1 MSSKAQPRVAPSD
14 PPAAVLGEYRGQWVA
29 VLGGKVVAS
38 GARALEVL
46 REVDRDHPDTRPVV
60 YRVPAGEVMLL

>member
-1 MSSKAQPRVAPSD
+1 MSAKSVHRMPHGDPS
-14 PPAAVLGEYRGQWVA
+14 PEVLGEYRGQRVA

-46 REVDRDHPDTRPVV
+46 RKVDRDHPDSHPVV